1 MSCDPYYLI
10 DMPFETNDGRE
21 PAPRIKGRVRADLI
35 RDRALGLTLDELA
48 EKYERS
54 FDAVQKLLA
63 RARDEVRLAK
73 QALVA
78 NAGDEYAG
86 NAMARKQDRL
96 ADAYQDLADVNELLE
111 NADLTPTQRKGYLN
125 LKSKLRHEIAEER
138 GELPVRS
145 HLELNVQGNPF
156 AGILEADVDE
166 NGKITPV
173 TRLQQ

>member
-1 MSCDPYYLI
+1 M
-10 DMPFETNDGRE
+10 ETKDGRE
-21 PAPRIKGRVRADLI
+21 PAPRIKGRERTDLI
-35 RDRALGLTLDELA
+35 RDRASGLSLDELV

-63 RARDEVRLAK
+63 RARAEVRLAK

-78 NAGDEYAG
+78 NADDEYAG
-86 NAMARKQDRL
+86 NAMARKLDRL

-111 NADLTPTQRKGYLN
+111 NGDLTPTQRKGYLN

-145 HLELNVQGNPF
+145 HLELAVTGTPF
-156 AGILEADVDE
+156 AGIDAVAIDDDGNLH
-166 NGKITPV
+166 PV
-173 TRLQQ
+173 K

>member
-1 MSCDPYYLI
+1 M
-10 DMPFETNDGRE
+10 ETKDGRE
-21 PAPRIKGRVRADLI
+21 PAPRIKGRERTDLI
-35 RDRALGLTLDELA
+35 RDRASGLSLDELV

-63 RARDEVRLAK
+63 RARAEVRLAK

-78 NAGDEYAG
+78 NADDEYAG
-86 NAMARKQDRL
+86 NAMARKLDRL

-111 NADLTPTQRKGYLN
+111 NGDLTPTQRKGYLN

-145 HLELNVQGNPF
+145 HLELAVTGNPF
-156 AGILEADVDE
+156 AGIDAVAIDDDGNLH
-166 NGKITPV
+166 PV
-173 TRLQQ
+173 K

>member
-1 MSCDPYYLI
+1 M
-10 DMPFETNDGRE
+10 ETKDGRE
-21 PAPRIKGRVRADLI
+21 PAPRIKGRERTDLI
-35 RDRALGLTLDELA
+35 RDRASGLTLDELA

-78 NAGDEYAG
+78 DPSDEYAG
-86 NAMARKQDRL
+86 NAMARKPDRL

-111 NADLTPTQRKGYLN
+111 NGDLSPTQRKGYLN

-145 HLELNVQGNPF
+145 HLELNVRGNPF
-156 AGILEADVDE
+156 ANVDE
-166 NGKITPV
+166 VVLDDDGNIHPV
-173 TRLQQ
+173 RKQAV